1 MPDRI
6 LLIANAASVWTR
18 ELVRNVHVPLGQRV
32 SLLSFDRPGKQA
44 EALYAEFGTEL
55 ILLGGE
61 GGGTD
66 KIVKASQLF
75 RFAVTHREA
84 FDLVILHGPPHNVQA
99 LFLNAALR
107 ILNCPVYT
115 VFWGSDIQAIT
126 ASEAG
131 KLQAVLRVSTA
142 VNLSTSAMRSDFK
155 RLFPDSRLP
164 VFEAKFGLSAFEYI
178 DWAKAEYGRDRC
190 LTELGL
196 DPGKTCVAVGY
207 NGGEQ
212 QQHVPAIR
220 ALAALSDADRS
231 RIQLLLHMGYKL
243 DPAYTEKVRDAA
255 RRSGISFS
263 LITEALDFQA
273 IAKLRTATDIMLHAQ
288 TNDAMSG
295 TIRECV
301 YAGAILV
308 NPAWIR
314 YEEFDAL
321 QVDYVRYASFS
332 ELTDCAASL
341 LRGDVRVDTEKNT
354 AIMGKQYS
362 WQAVRADWEKAMR
375 FCVGTRRAA
384 HEAEVAE

>member
-1 MPDRI
+1 MQQRI

-18 ELVRNVHVPLGQRV
+18 ELVRNIHAPLGQYV
-32 SLLSFDRPGKQA
+32 TLLSFDRPGGQA
-44 EALYAEFGTEL
+44 EAFYAALGTEL
-55 ILLGGE
+55 FVLGG
-61 GGGTD
+61 GGRAD
-66 KIVKASQLF
+66 KIAKAGQLL
-75 RFAVTHREA
+75 RFSLAHRGRFE
-84 FDLVILHGPPHNVQA
+84 LVIVHSPPHSVQA

-107 ILNCPVYT
+107 VLNCPVFT
-115 VFWGSDIQAIT
+115 VFWGSDIQAI
-126 ASEAG
+126 SEAEAK

-142 VNLSTSAMRSDFK
+142 VNLSTRAMRSDFK
-155 RLFPDSRLP
+155 RLFPACALP

-196 DPGKTCVAVGY
+196 DPGKTCIAVGY

-212 QQHVPAIR
+212 QQHLPAIR
-220 ALAALSDADRS
+220 ALAALSDEEKS
-231 RIQLLLHMGYKL
+231 GIQLLLHMGYKK
-243 DPAYTEKVRDAA
+243 DAAYMEKVRTAA
-255 RRSGISFS
+255 QGSGIAYR
-263 LITEALDFQA
+263 LLPEELELRAA
-273 IAKLRTATDIMLHAQ
+273 AKLRVATDVMLHAQ

>member
-1 MPDRI
+1 M
-6 LLIANAASVWTR
+6 
-18 ELVRNVHVPLGQRV
+18 
-32 SLLSFDRPGKQA
+32 
-44 EALYAEFGTEL
+44 
-55 ILLGGE
+55 
-61 GGGTD
+61 
-66 KIVKASQLF
+66 
-75 RFAVTHREA
+75 
-84 FDLVILHGPPHNVQA
+84 
-99 LFLNAALR
+99 
-107 ILNCPVYT
+107 
-115 VFWGSDIQAIT
+115 
-126 ASEAG
+126 
-131 KLQAVLRVSTA
+131 
-142 VNLSTSAMRSDFK
+142 
-155 RLFPDSRLP
+155 
-164 VFEAKFGLSAFEYI
+164 
-178 DWAKAEYGRDRC
+178 
-190 LTELGL
+190 
-196 DPGKTCVAVGY
+196 GY

-220 ALAALSDADRS
+220 ALAALSDEEKS
-231 RIQLLLHMGYKL
+231 GIQLLLHMGYKK
-243 DPAYTEKVRDAA
+243 DAAYLEKVRTAA
-255 RRSGISFS
+255 QGSGIAYR
-263 LITEALDFQA
+263 LLPEELELRAA
-273 IAKLRTATDIMLHAQ
+273 AKLRVATDVMLHAQ

-332 ELTDCAASL
+332 ELTDRAASL